1 MHCPS
6 VSSLADI
13 VARLRD
19 PQTGCPWD
27 KTQTSASIVENTL
40 EEAYEVRDAVDR
52 DDAAALKEELGD
64 LLLHVV
70 FHAQIARENGDFT
83 LEDVAKNACEK
94 MMRRHPHIFGDE
106 SAPPDWEE
114 TKRAERIAKKQQG
127 VLDGIATALPAPVRA
142 LKLQKRAATVGFD
155 WDSAFEVLDKIEEEI
170 GELRAEMRQKT
181 HESETEDELGD
192 VLFACVNLARKLN
205 ISPER
210 ALKRTNEKFERRF
223 RFIEE
228 SLKSENKRFSDVSL
242 DDMEALWCL
251 AKRSERP

>member
-27 KTQTSASIVENTL
+27 KAQTSASIVDNTL
-40 EEAYEVRDAVDR
+40 EEAYEVRDAVEN
-52 DDAAALKEELGD
+52 DDPTALKEELGD

-70 FHAQIARENGDFT
+70 FHAQIASENGGFT

-94 MMRRHPHIFGDE
+94 MIRRHPHIFGDKD
-106 SAPPDWEE
+106 ALPDWEE
-114 TKRAERIAKKQQG
+114 MKRAERIEKKQNG

-142 LKLQKRAATVGFD
+142 LKLQSRAATVGFD

-170 GELRAEMRQKT
+170 GELRAEMRQEN
-181 HESETEDELGD
+181 HVGEREDELGD

-205 ISPER
+205 IDPER

-228 SLKSENKRFSDVSL
+228 TLKSENKRFEDVSL
-242 DDMEALWCL
+242 NDMEDLWCQ
-251 AKRSERP
+251 AKRSEHP